1 MKKTEMLYNEA
12 QIERMED
19 IEEKAKRIIDGVLND
34 IAIGD
39 AGIRG
44 LQKQISK
51 HQNRLNKLL
60 EKTPQEIVDES
71 EEG

>member
-1 MKKTEMLYNEA
+1 MKKTDVLHQEA
-12 QIERMED
+12 LSERVENIED
-19 IEEKAKRIIDGVLND
+19 HAKRIIDGVLND